1 MMWRAVVVVMVAA
14 LGASSLAAL
23 PQSAVHEFAIRTQHL
38 HIDHLEHEVD
48 ELEHELG
55 KLSREVTPW
64 DVKMLKGR
72 LHRLE
77 GTTSSP
83 TIAYVMYTME
93 FCGLSSSLPSSVQN
107 AAARVVTRSRKFDH
121 ITPVLNE
128 FHWLPMVR
136 RVRFKLT
143 LIVFKC
149 LHGLAPS
156 YLTDD
161 CVLVSCVAGRRP
173 LRSVDTRT
181 LYVPRTRT
189 AIGARNFAVAGLRV
203 WNSLPPVL
211 RMLNCTVCTFAVKLK
226 TFLFSAVSAS
236 ESF

>member
-64 DVKMLKGR
+64 DVNMLKGR

-128 FHWLPMVR
+128 FHWLPMVQ

-149 LHGLAPS
+149 LHGLWHRPTSPTTASLCRPWLIDVRCGPPTPEPCTFHGLVLPSAP
-156 YLTDD
+156 
-161 CVLVSCVAGRRP
+161 G
-173 LRSVDTRT
+173 T
-181 LYVPRTRT
+181 LQWLAHVYGTFCR
-189 AIGARNFAVAGLRV
+189 
-203 WNSLPPVL
+203 
-211 RMLNCTVCTFAVKLK
+211 LNCEC
-226 TFLFSAVSAS
+226 
-236 ESF
+236 

>member
-64 DVKMLKGR
+64 DVNMLKGR

-128 FHWLPMVR
+128 FHWLPMVQ

-149 LHGLAPS
+149 LHGLWHRPTSPTTASLCRAWLVDVRCGPSTPEPCTFHGLVLPSAP
-156 YLTDD
+156 
-161 CVLVSCVAGRRP
+161 G
-173 LRSVDTRT
+173 T
-181 LYVPRTRT
+181 LQWLAHVYGTVCR
-189 AIGARNFAVAGLRV
+189 
-203 WNSLPPVL
+203 
-211 RMLNCTVCTFAVKLK
+211 LNCEC
-226 TFLFSAVSAS
+226 
-236 ESF
+236 